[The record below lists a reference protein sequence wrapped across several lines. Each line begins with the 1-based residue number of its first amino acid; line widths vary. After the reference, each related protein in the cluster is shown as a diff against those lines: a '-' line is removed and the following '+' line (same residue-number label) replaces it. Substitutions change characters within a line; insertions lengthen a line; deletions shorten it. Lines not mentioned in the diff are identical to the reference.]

1 MLIYHLF
8 MNKLRTFVKDLE
20 KETHKKKNFLQF
32 LVTSNKPILS
42 ELILSEL
49 INRSLEEKNVNQI
62 RFNILDLIKTN
73 SENKIYFGLNKK
85 KTNKQYLF
93 YDLFLSIDK
102 KNKDLFE
109 FENITQKIKE
119 SLSLK
124 TIKNFICLQVNSEA
138 KHQIIKENQIIKIPN
153 TNFTR
158 SLIDKFGFDWFLKD
172 NFIKKINFFSNSSS
186 YYYSLHYLNKLNTGY
201 KLLLSKYFVSFSASR
216 SDDNTNLLNNH
227 LKFYGS
233 SEAFI
238 NFFDENPNCFHL
250 VKINIG
256 EPKFNEALQK
266 LDTLCLEKEL
276 NLDNKFTNLNFAIQS
291 GMVLL

>member
-1 MLIYHLF
+1 
-8 MNKLRTFVKDLE
+8 MNKLRTFVDDIE
-20 KETHKKKNFLQF
+20 KETHNKKNFLQF
-32 LVTSNKPILS
+32 LVTSNKAILS

-49 INRSLEEKNVNQI
+49 INKSLEEKKRNQI
-62 RFNILDLIKTN
+62 KFNILDIIKKN

-93 YDLFLSIDK
+93 YDLFISSDK

-124 TIKNFICLQVNSEA
+124 TIKDFICLQVDSDT
-138 KHQIIKENQIIKIPN
+138 KQQIIHENEVIKIPN
-153 TNFTR
+153 TNFTI

-186 YYYSLHYLNKLNTGY
+186 YYYSLNYLNKLNTGY
-201 KLLLSKYFVSFSASR
+201 KLLLSKHFVSFTASR
-216 SDDNTNLLNNH
+216 SDDSTNLLNNQI
-227 LKFYGS
+227 KFYGS

-238 NFFDENPNCFHL
+238 NFFDENPNCYHL
-250 VKINIG
+250 AKINIG

>member
-1 MLIYHLF
+1 
-8 MNKLRTFVKDLE
+8 MNKLRTFVEDFE
-20 KETHKKKNFLQF
+20 KETHNKKNFLQF
-32 LVTSNKPILS
+32 LVTSNKAILS

-49 INRSLEEKNVNQI
+49 INKSLEEKDKNQI

-93 YDLFLSIDK
+93 YDLFISSDK

-124 TIKNFICLQVNSEA
+124 TIKDFICLQVDSD
-138 KHQIIKENQIIKIPN
+138 KKQQIIHENEVIKIPN
-153 TNFTR
+153 TNFTI

-186 YYYSLHYLNKLNTGY
+186 YYYSLNYLNKLNTGY
-201 KLLLSKYFVSFSASR
+201 KLLLSKHFVSFTASR
-216 SDDNTNLLNNH
+216 SDDSTNLLNNQI
-227 LKFYGS
+227 KFYGS

-238 NFFDENPNCFHL
+238 NFFDENQNCYHL
-250 VKINIG
+250 AKINIG

>member
-1 MLIYHLF
+1 
-8 MNKLRTFVKDLE
+8 MNKLRTFVEDFE
-20 KETHKKKNFLQF
+20 KETHNKKNFLQF
-32 LVTSNKPILS
+32 LVTSNKAILT

-49 INRSLEEKNVNQI
+49 INKSLEEKNKNQI
-62 RFNILDLIKTN
+62 RFDILDLIKTN

-93 YDLFLSIDK
+93 YDLFISSDK

-124 TIKNFICLQVNSEA
+124 TIKDFICLQVDHDT
-138 KHQIIKENQIIKIPN
+138 KQQIIHENEVIKIPN
-153 TNFTR
+153 TNFSI
-158 SLIDKFGFDWFLKD
+158 SLIDKFGFDWFLKV

-186 YYYSLHYLNKLNTGY
+186 YYYSLNYLNKLNTGY
-201 KLLLSKYFVSFSASR
+201 KLLLSKHFVSFTASR
-216 SDDNTNLLNNH
+216 SDDNTNLLNNQI
-227 LKFYGS
+227 KFYGS

-238 NFFDENPNCFHL
+238 NFFDGNPNCYHL
-250 VKINIG
+250 AKINVG